1 MTTFREN
8 HSPSTPLSQEQDSIF
23 SVTNKR
29 IVIIALSFQ
38 DSFLPYLILTRSNY
52 EQQVVTIYKYTSSI
66 YDQSRIASFYLYFS
80 KFNR

>member
-8 HSPSTPLSQEQDSIF
+8 HSPSTPLSQEQDSI
-23 SVTNKR
+23 TNKR
-29 IVIIALSFQ
+29 IVIITLLFQ
-38 DSFLPYLILTRSNY
+38 GSFLPYLILTRSNY

-66 YDQSRIASFYLYFS
+66 YDQNRIASFYLYFS